1 MNRELVKKLIDK
13 IKVLFE
19 RYLFGNVEKT
29 TKTFTKEQ
37 SEMTFS
43 GLKALQKRIYSNDF
57 VSKYENTLKMRLADI
72 CLQSEA
78 IKNKLLG
85 LNELKDIVRSV
96 TYVSDKNKYIRQ
108 WVKSNKIF

>member
-1 MNRELVKKLIDK
+1 M
-13 IKVLFE
+13 
-19 RYLFGNVEKT
+19 
-29 TKTFTKEQ
+29 FTKEQ

-43 GLKALQKRIYSNDF
+43 GLKALQKRIYSFDY
-57 VSKYENTLKMRLADI
+57 VTKYENSLKMKLAEN

-96 TYVSDKNKYIRQ
+96 TY
-108 WVKSNKIF
+108 SN